1 MQDWLIIVN
10 PNAGCR
16 QGIKD
21 WEIIERAIHSSNIKG
36 KICFTEYKFHAVDIV
51 KENAAEGYRKIIAVG
66 GDGTINEIVNG
77 IFSFSPEKVNEFT
90 LGVIPIGT
98 GNDWCKMFNIPDT
111 YNEAVQVIE
120 KGSSILQDVGFV
132 EYFENEK
139 AIQRYFVNVAGL
151 GFDAIVLKKANE
163 EKEKGKFGK
172 FLYFKNILSNLMK
185 FDYLP
190 TELSFNND
198 VKKIDLFSMN
208 IGICK
213 YSGNGMMQ
221 VPNAIADDGLFD
233 VTVIKRMSKLDVMLN
248 VKNLYD
254 GSFVRNK
261 HVETHR
267 TSELTINGTKKLRL
281 EVDGE
286 YIGIAPFKFSILEK
300 ALRIIVNA

>member
-21 WEIIERAIHSSNIKG
+21 WEIIESAIQKSAIKG
-36 KICFTEYKFHAVDIV
+36 KICFTEYKFHAVELV

-77 IFSFSPEKVNEFT
+77 IYAFSPNKVNEFT
-90 LGVIPIGT
+90 VGVIPIGT
-98 GNDWCKMFNIPDT
+98 GNDWCKMFGIPND
-111 YNEAVQVIE
+111 YNEALQVIE
-120 KGSSILQDVGFV
+120 KGNSIMQDVGYV
-132 EYFENEK
+132 EYKEDDK

-163 EKEKGKFGK
+163 EKEKGRFGK

-185 FDYLP
+185 FNYLP
-190 TELSFNND
+190 TEISLNND
-198 VKKIDLFSMN
+198 IRKVDLFSMN

-233 VTVIKRMSKLDVMLN
+233 VTVIKRMSKFDVMLN

-254 GSFVRNK
+254 GSFIKNK

-267 TSELTINGTKKLRL
+267 TSAITINGTKKLRL